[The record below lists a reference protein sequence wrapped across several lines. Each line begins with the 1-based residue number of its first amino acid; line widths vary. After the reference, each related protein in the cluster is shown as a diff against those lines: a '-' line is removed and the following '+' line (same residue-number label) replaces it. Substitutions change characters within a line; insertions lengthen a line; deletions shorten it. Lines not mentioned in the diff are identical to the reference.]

1 MAGCACISPI
11 FYRRNEMLLIE
22 QILNGLLVGSYYT
35 LLALG
40 LSIIFSLG
48 GVVNLAHGAFYACG
62 AYLTVTITAQL
73 GFSAAFV
80 VTPVMVGII
89 GIIIEMLC
97 IRKLYPKDPILT
109 LLFTFGLA
117 MSAEQ
122 TFRLLFGA
130 SIIPFSIPE
139 FLSGQIH
146 IGDFLYSNYR
156 LAILV
161 VTALAIAGLWLLFN
175 KTSFGLVVRAGVEDS
190 EMVRAMGIS
199 VKPILSI
206 VFAIGVGLAAIAG
219 GMSASLM
226 GVQPAM
232 GNDILT
238 AAFVICVLGGL
249 GSFWGVVLAGLIVGV
264 LKGVTAYYFPPA
276 AEGSMYALMVLV
288 LIFRPRGLLGE
299 RFARLE

>member
-1 MAGCACISPI
+1 MHVHPVIIYTCNAMP
-11 FYRRNEMLLIE
+11 LIE
-22 QILNGLLVGSYYT
+22 QILNGLLVGTYYT

-48 GVVNLAHGAFYACG
+48 GVVNLAHGAFYAFG
-62 AYLTVTITAQL
+62 AYLTVAITAEL

-80 VTPVMVGII
+80 LSPVIVGII
-89 GIIIEMLC
+89 GVVIEMTC

-117 MSAEQ
+117 IAAEQ
-122 TFRLLFGA
+122 MFRLMFGA
-130 SIIPFSIPE
+130 STLPFSIPA
-139 FLSGQIH
+139 FLGGQIH
-146 IGDFLYSNYR
+146 IGDFLYSYYR

-161 VTALAIAGLWLLFN
+161 VTTFAIGGLWLLFN
-175 KTSFGLVVRAGVEDS
+175 KTPFGLVVRAGVEDA

-226 GVQPAM
+226 GVHPAM
-232 GNDILT
+232 GNEILT

-249 GSFWGVVLAGLIVGV
+249 GSFWGVVLAGLFVGV
-264 LKGVTAYYFPPA
+264 LKGITALYFPPA

>member
-1 MAGCACISPI
+1 
-11 FYRRNEMLLIE
+11 MLLLE
-22 QILNGLLVGSYYT
+22 QILNGLLVGTYYT

-62 AYLTVTITAQL
+62 AYLTFAIAGQL
-73 GFSAAFV
+73 GYSAAFV
-80 VTPVMVGII
+80 LSPVMVGII
-89 GIIIEMLC
+89 GVIIETLC

-117 MSAEQ
+117 MAAEQ
-122 TFRLLFGA
+122 SFRLMFGA
-130 SIIPFSIPE
+130 STVPFSIPE

-146 IGDFLYSNYR
+146 IGDFIYSYYR
-156 LAILV
+156 LAILL
-161 VTALAIAGLWLLFN
+161 VTAIAIAGLWLLFN
-175 KTSFGLVVRAGVEDS
+175 KTSFGLIVRAGVADA
-190 EMVRAMGIS
+190 EMVRAMGIN
-199 VKPILSI
+199 VKPILSA

-219 GMSASLM
+219 SMSASLM
-226 GVQPAM
+226 GVHPAM
-232 GNDILT
+232 GNEILT

-264 LKGVTAYYFPPA
+264 LKGVTALYFPPA

-288 LIFRPRGLLGE
+288 LIFKPRGLLGQ
-299 RFARLE
+299 RFERLE

>member
-1 MAGCACISPI
+1 MHPVIVSRCHA
-11 FYRRNEMLLIE
+11 MLLIE
-22 QILNGLLVGSYYT
+22 EILNGLLVGSYYT

-48 GVVNLAHGAFYACG
+48 GVVNLAHGAFYAFG
-62 AYLTVTITAQL
+62 AYLTVMITAQL
-73 GFSAAFV
+73 GFPSAFV
-80 VTPVMVGII
+80 LSPVLVAII
-89 GIIIEMLC
+89 GVLIEMLC

-117 MSAEQ
+117 ISAEQ

-130 SIIPFSIPE
+130 STIPFAIPT
-139 FLSGQIH
+139 FLSGQLH
-146 IGDFLYSNYR
+146 LGDFLYSNYR

-161 VTALAIAGLWLLFN
+161 VTTGAIAGLWLLFN
-175 KTSFGLVVRAGVEDS
+175 KTPFGLVVRAGVEDA

-199 VKPILSI
+199 VRPILSM
-206 VFAIGVGLAAIAG
+206 VFAIGVALAAVAG

-226 GVQPAM
+226 GVHPAM
-232 GNDILT
+232 GNDIIT

-264 LKGVTAYYFPPA
+264 LKGITAFYFPPA

>member
-1 MAGCACISPI
+1 MHVHPVVICTCNAMP
-11 FYRRNEMLLIE
+11 LIE
-22 QILNGLLVGSYYT
+22 QILNGLLVGTYYT

-48 GVVNLAHGAFYACG
+48 GVVNLAHGAFYAFG
-62 AYLTVTITAQL
+62 AYLTVAITAEL

-80 VTPVMVGII
+80 LSPVIVGII
-89 GIIIEMLC
+89 GVVIEMTC

-117 MSAEQ
+117 IAAEQ
-122 TFRLLFGA
+122 MFRLMFGA
-130 SIIPFSIPE
+130 STLPFSIPA
-139 FLSGQIH
+139 FLGGQLH
-146 IGDFLYSNYR
+146 IGDFLYSYYR

-161 VTALAIAGLWLLFN
+161 VTTFAIGGLWLLFN
-175 KTSFGLVVRAGVEDS
+175 KTSFGLVVRAGVEDA

-226 GVQPAM
+226 GVHPAM
-232 GNDILT
+232 GNEILT

-249 GSFWGVVLAGLIVGV
+249 GSFWGVVLAGLFVGV
-264 LKGVTAYYFPPA
+264 LKGITALYFPPA

>member
-1 MAGCACISPI
+1 MHVHPVIICTCNAMP
-11 FYRRNEMLLIE
+11 LIE
-22 QILNGLLVGSYYT
+22 QILNGLLVGTYYT

-40 LSIIFSLG
+40 LSVIFSLG
-48 GVVNLAHGAFYACG
+48 GVVNLAHGAFYAFG
-62 AYLTVTITAQL
+62 AYLTVAITAEL

-80 VTPVMVGII
+80 LSPVIVGII
-89 GIIIEMLC
+89 GVVIEMTC

-117 MSAEQ
+117 IAAEQ
-122 TFRLLFGA
+122 MFRLMFGA
-130 SIIPFSIPE
+130 STLPFSIPA
-139 FLSGQIH
+139 FLGGQIH
-146 IGDFLYSNYR
+146 IGDFLYSYYR

-161 VTALAIAGLWLLFN
+161 VTTFAIGGLWLLFN
-175 KTSFGLVVRAGVEDS
+175 KTSFGLVVRAGVEDA

-226 GVQPAM
+226 GVHPAM
-232 GNDILT
+232 GNEILT

-249 GSFWGVVLAGLIVGV
+249 GSFWGVVLAGLFVGV
-264 LKGVTAYYFPPA
+264 LKGVTALYFPPA

-299 RFARLE
+299 RLTRLE

>member
-1 MAGCACISPI
+1 MHVHPVIIYTCNAMP
-11 FYRRNEMLLIE
+11 LIE
-22 QILNGLLVGSYYT
+22 QILNGLLVGTYYT

-48 GVVNLAHGAFYACG
+48 GVVNLAHGAFYAFG
-62 AYLTVTITAQL
+62 AYLTVAITAEL

-80 VTPVMVGII
+80 LSPVIVGII
-89 GIIIEMLC
+89 GVVIEITC

-117 MSAEQ
+117 IAAEQ
-122 TFRLLFGA
+122 MFRLMFGA
-130 SIIPFSIPE
+130 STLPFSIPA
-139 FLSGQIH
+139 FLGGQLH
-146 IGDFLYSNYR
+146 IGDFLYSYYR

-161 VTALAIAGLWLLFN
+161 VTTFAIGGLWLLFN
-175 KTSFGLVVRAGVEDS
+175 KTSFGLVVRAGVEDA

-226 GVQPAM
+226 GVHPAM
-232 GNDILT
+232 GNEILT

-249 GSFWGVVLAGLIVGV
+249 GSFWGVVLAGLFVGV
-264 LKGVTAYYFPPA
+264 LKGITALYFPPA

>member
-1 MAGCACISPI
+1 MHVHPVIICTCNAMP
-11 FYRRNEMLLIE
+11 LIE
-22 QILNGLLVGSYYT
+22 QILNGLLVGTYYT

-40 LSIIFSLG
+40 LSVIFSLG
-48 GVVNLAHGAFYACG
+48 GVVNLAHGAFYAFG
-62 AYLTVTITAQL
+62 AYLTVVITAEL
-73 GFSAAFV
+73 GFPAAFV
-80 VTPVMVGII
+80 LSPVIVGII
-89 GIIIEMLC
+89 GVVIEMTC

-117 MSAEQ
+117 IAAEQ
-122 TFRLLFGA
+122 MFRLMFGA
-130 SIIPFSIPE
+130 STLPFSIPA
-139 FLSGQIH
+139 FLGGQLH
-146 IGDFLYSNYR
+146 IGDFLYSYYR

-161 VTALAIAGLWLLFN
+161 VTTFAIGGLWLLFN
-175 KTSFGLVVRAGVEDS
+175 KTPFGLVVRAGVEDA

-226 GVQPAM
+226 GVHPAM
-232 GNDILT
+232 GNEILT

-249 GSFWGVVLAGLIVGV
+249 GSFWGVVLAGLFVGV
-264 LKGVTAYYFPPA
+264 LKGITALYFPPA

>member
-1 MAGCACISPI
+1 MHPVIICTCNAMP
-11 FYRRNEMLLIE
+11 LIE
-22 QILNGLLVGSYYT
+22 QILNGLLVGTYYT

-40 LSIIFSLG
+40 LSVIFSLG
-48 GVVNLAHGAFYACG
+48 GVVNLAHGAFYAFG
-62 AYLTVTITAQL
+62 AYLTVVITAEL

-80 VTPVMVGII
+80 LSPVIVGII
-89 GIIIEMLC
+89 GVVIEMTC

-117 MSAEQ
+117 IAAEQ
-122 TFRLLFGA
+122 MFRLMFGA
-130 SIIPFSIPE
+130 STLPFSIPA
-139 FLSGQIH
+139 FLGGQLH
-146 IGDFLYSNYR
+146 IGDFLYSYYR

-161 VTALAIAGLWLLFN
+161 VTTFAIGGLWLLFN
-175 KTSFGLVVRAGVEDS
+175 KTSFGLVVRAGVEDA

-226 GVQPAM
+226 GVHPAM
-232 GNDILT
+232 GNEILT

-249 GSFWGVVLAGLIVGV
+249 GSFWGVVLAGLFVGV
-264 LKGVTAYYFPPA
+264 LKGITALYFPPA

-299 RFARLE
+299 RLARLE